1 MERIS
6 KNVYVETE
14 FLGCN
19 PGFVNSLEGVVMIDT
34 PQKPSDAY
42 AWRKEIAKYGSVAY
56 VINTDHHA
64 DHALGDFFFEGDLVL
79 HEETT
84 RKLLTSERLEFS
96 KNWLKFVE
104 PQFEWLSEH
113 YFTKKPK
120 FTFTDRM
127 NISLGDEVFQLIHIR
142 GHTQN
147 ETIVY
152 LPLQKVL
159 FCGDNVCTV
168 GIPSLRESYPRQW
181 IEAFDLMESLEFEIL
196 VPGHGKIGDRN
207 SLKHFRK
214 ELIDLFDEVDDAI
227 ARGLSRDDVIREISY
242 EDQVHAE
249 YPPSEIFAQNVKMS
263 IGRIYDEL
271 AKNSTKIT

>member
-6 KNVYVETE
+6 ENVYVETK

-19 PGFVNSLEGVVMIDT
+19 PGFVKYPGGVVMIDT

-42 AWRKEIAKYGSVAY
+42 VWRKEIAKYGPVVY
-56 VINTDHHA
+56 IINTDHHA
-64 DHALGDFFFEGDLVL
+64 DHALGNFFFEGDLVL
-79 HEETT
+79 HEGTM
-84 RKLLTSERLEFS
+84 RKLLAPDRLEFS

-113 YFTKKPK
+113 YFIKKPK
-120 FTFTDRM
+120 LTFTDRM
-127 NISLGDEVFQLIHIR
+127 NIDLGGEVFQLIHIH
-142 GHTQN
+142 GHTEN

-168 GIPSLRESYPRQW
+168 GIPALRESYPRQW
-181 IEAFDLMESLEFEIL
+181 LEALDLMESLEFEIL
-196 VPGHGKIGDRN
+196 VPGHGKIGDKD
-207 SLKHFRK
+207 SLRHFRQ
-214 ELIDLFDEVDDAI
+214 ELLDLFEEVENAI
-227 ARGLSRDDVIREISY
+227 ARGLSRDDVIREITY

-249 YPPSEIFAQNVKMS
+249 YPPSEIFAKHVKMS
-263 IGRIYDEL
+263 IGRVYDEL
-271 AKNSTKIT
+271 VKK